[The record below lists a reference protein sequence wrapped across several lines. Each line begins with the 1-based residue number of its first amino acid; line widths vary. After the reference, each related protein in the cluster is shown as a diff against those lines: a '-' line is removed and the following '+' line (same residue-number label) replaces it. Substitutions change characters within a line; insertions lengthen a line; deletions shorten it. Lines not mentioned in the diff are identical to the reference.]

1 MGNSASTSAKRQAAR
16 HAREERKREFEREQE
31 HEERLALERD
41 ELLARIR
48 ALLDENNIFDPLTDD
63 DRAALARQCRRCVA
77 LPGERVMYWRT
88 KRERAVLRQARD
100 AAEAE
105 RELERERAGQAP
117 LRDED
122 YEFDPDTALYVVAEG
137 AVDIIVHHDDGDDDD
152 DDETNTAVRR
162 LKESN
167 SVVCT
172 LRRGGCFGE
181 LERIFGMGADVRAT
195 VVAVDPNADQSPD
208 DPTSSP
214 KAAVLWAIDGRTLRR
229 KRAFKAMVHAM
240 AEQVAAWTPLLDGV
254 PFFSECTTQTQ
265 RAFLACALRSTR
277 FTPREAIAKE
287 NDECSGAW
295 MVMEGEAHAMVP
307 LVGGDEKWVAGY
319 WPGDG
324 FGFNSLTWGHELH
337 EPCLTFEANM
347 RCGEDPNGAELAYVG
362 RETFRRMFAGSHDT
376 WRLMRERAAESL
388 RTVVEERDSKRPAAR
403 RFGDPNVA
411 RMIAA
416 MAAANGLRGEDEAL
430 RPLTPEEEREQ
441 KDAGRERRPDHGRS
455 PSEVRLF
462 DQREDRP
469 AESEGA
475 QGGADPVDAVAALAL
490 AEGKG
495 DSQ

>member
-1 MGNSASTSAKRQAAR
+1 M
-16 HAREERKREFEREQE
+16 
-31 HEERLALERD
+31 
-41 ELLARIR
+41 
-48 ALLDENNIFDPLTDD
+48 
-63 DRAALARQCRRCVA
+63 
-77 LPGERVMYWRT
+77 
-88 KRERAVLRQARD
+88 
-100 AAEAE
+100 
-105 RELERERAGQAP
+105 
-117 LRDED
+117 
-122 YEFDPDTALYVVAEG
+122 
-137 AVDIIVHHDDGDDDD
+137 
-152 DDETNTAVRR
+152 
-162 LKESN
+162 
-167 SVVCT
+167 
-172 LRRGGCFGE
+172 
-181 LERIFGMGADVRAT
+181 
-195 VVAVDPNADQSPD
+195 
-208 DPTSSP
+208 
-214 KAAVLWAIDGRTLRR
+214 LWAIDGRTLRR

-416 MAAANGLRGEDEAL
+416 MAASTADTAHDTHAGGGEGGDASPRPRTPRTPSPRRGWHPPDPPLVQRQPTHTTQTGRHLPDEL
-430 RPLTPEEEREQ
+430 LYPEEFETESDNEQ
-441 KDAGRERRPDHGRS
+441 ENDENDDDEGNEGNETPRERRRLASRGRDS
-455 PSEVRLF
+455 ATDKKEDEERRRRR
-462 DQREDRP
+462 REGKPQTRDPDRP
-469 AESEGA
+469 VRRRAPLGPNPHGPHRLERLRACLEAHSLFEGA
-475 QGGADPVDAVAALAL
+475 EKSLLKKAAEDLELVVVPAGSALYKHGA
-490 AEGKG
+490 KG
-495 DSQ
+495 DYLYVVEAGTLDVMAPNPSGVGTPRVTESVGAGAVVGDVALTFAAVRYVYFVFSYWQSV

>member
-1 MGNSASTSAKRQAAR
+1 M
-16 HAREERKREFEREQE
+16 
-31 HEERLALERD
+31 
-41 ELLARIR
+41 
-48 ALLDENNIFDPLTDD
+48 
-63 DRAALARQCRRCVA
+63 
-77 LPGERVMYWRT
+77 
-88 KRERAVLRQARD
+88 
-100 AAEAE
+100 
-105 RELERERAGQAP
+105 
-117 LRDED
+117 
-122 YEFDPDTALYVVAEG
+122 
-137 AVDIIVHHDDGDDDD
+137 
-152 DDETNTAVRR
+152 
-162 LKESN
+162 
-167 SVVCT
+167 
-172 LRRGGCFGE
+172 
-181 LERIFGMGADVRAT
+181 
-195 VVAVDPNADQSPD
+195 
-208 DPTSSP
+208 
-214 KAAVLWAIDGRTLRR
+214 WAIDGRTLRR

-416 MAAANGLRGEDEAL
+416 MAASTADTAHDTHAASAEKAVTRHRGRGRRGRRRREEGGIRRIHRWYNGNRPTLRRRADTS
-430 RPLTPEEEREQ
+430 RTNSSTPRSS
-441 KDAGRERRPDHGRS
+441 RRS
-455 PSEVRLF
+455 PRTSRRTTRTTTTRGTKGTRPRANADDSRREVATPRLIKKKT
-462 DQREDRP
+462 RR
-469 AESEGA
+469 GGG
-475 QGGADPVDAVAALAL
+475 GGAKVSPKRATPTDRFAGAHRWAPTHTAHTDWSGSARASRRTRCLKARKKAC
-490 AEGKG
+490 
-495 DSQ
+495 